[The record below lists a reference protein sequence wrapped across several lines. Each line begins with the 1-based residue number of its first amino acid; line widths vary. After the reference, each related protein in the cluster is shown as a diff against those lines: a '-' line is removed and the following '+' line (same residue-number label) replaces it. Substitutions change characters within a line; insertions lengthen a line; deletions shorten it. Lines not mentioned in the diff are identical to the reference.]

1 MKNMVDYLEESGNE
15 TMEERAFCDVDSL
28 ILSQFSYLKLDGIVP
43 GIGKDNAVTLR
54 EIAAHSE
61 FEKLFSDERYAK
73 DNRALYHAMLRSRR
87 FGHMKVNYHVN
98 LIDSDWEL
106 QFSATTFLLE
116 KGPVYVA
123 FRGTDET
130 LVGWKEDFNM
140 AFLTPVP
147 AQEKAVQYLN
157 CVAEMFAGKF
167 IVGGHSKGGN
177 LAVYASM
184 NCMEAFRYRIIKV
197 YSHDG
202 PGFREE
208 ILESAAYQSIRDRLH
223 KLLPHS
229 SVVGMLLQ
237 QQEAYEVIDCKSV
250 GLLQHDPYNWLIDGI
265 DFKRSDEL
273 GIGTKI
279 MDDGLNKWVCSLN
292 KEELKGFVETLYSVV
307 EATDVKTL
315 LDLKSVDKRKNANAV
330 ITAIKDMD
338 EESKKMM
345 KQVMK
350 VLFRQMRDTIKRE
363 APRPVMKLG
372 SLIGEQQSE

>member
-1 MKNMVDYLEESGNE
+1 MKNILDYIEESGKE
-15 TMEERAFCDVDSL
+15 RMDERAFCDVDSL
-28 ILSQFSYLKLDGIVP
+28 ILAQFSYLKFDGIVP
-43 GIGKDNAVTLR
+43 GVGNNKAISLK
-54 EIAAHSE
+54 EIAAHLD
-61 FEKLFSDERYAK
+61 FERLFSDERYAK
-73 DNRALYHAMLRSRR
+73 DNRALFHAMLKSRR
-87 FGHMKVNYHVN
+87 FGRMKVNYHVN
-98 LIDSDWEL
+98 IIDPAWEL
-106 QFSATTFLLE
+106 QFSATTCLLE

-140 AFLTPVP
+140 AFQTPVP

-157 CVAEMFAGKF
+157 CVSEMFAGDF

-184 NCMEAFRYRIIKV
+184 NCMQYSRSRILSI

-208 ILESAAYQSIRDRLH
+208 ILQSSAYADIRERIH

-237 QQEAYEVIDCKSV
+237 QQEAYEVIDCKSF
-250 GLLQHDPYNWLIDGI
+250 GLLQHDPYNWLIDGA
-265 DFKRSDEL
+265 DFKRIDAL
-273 GIGTKI
+273 KLGTKL
-279 MDDGLNKWVCSLN
+279 MDDGLNEWVCSLN
-292 KEELKGFVETLYSVV
+292 KEELRCFVETLYSVV

-315 LDLKSVDKRKNANAV
+315 LDLKSIDKRKNANAV

-345 KQVMK
+345 KQIMK
-350 VLFRQMRDTIKRE
+350 VLFKQMRDTIKRE
-363 APRPVMKLG
+363 APLPVMKPG
-372 SLIGEQQSE
+372 TFRNES